1 MFDCN
6 LIFSSHRVNK
16 LYMQSGAVTDRKGG
30 ADLHQH
36 WVSRSCS
43 RVKLLVRCR
52 KVIPVQKE
60 LCASEV
66 GHTEGGSLHTNCFL
80 KGIFACS
87 ACEAQEVDI
96 E

>member
-6 LIFSSHRVNK
+6 LIFSSHRGNK

-43 RVKLLVRCR
+43 RVKQLVRCR
-52 KVIPVQKE
+52 KVNP
-60 LCASEV
+60 CA
-66 GHTEGGSLHTNCFL
+66 EGIVWRCFR
-80 KGIFACS
+80 GGTHRRWEFAH
-87 ACEAQEVDI
+87 
-96 E
+96 